1 MIFIKLEGK
10 MNLDSA
16 LKQLKS
22 KFIKHKVS
30 QELNERKT
38 YKKKSEAR
46 REQVRK
52 ASYIQRKRS
61 ESDK

>member
-46 REQVRK
+46 RDQIRK
-52 ASYIQRKRS
+52 ASYIQRKKSQS
-61 ESDK
+61 EE

>member
-1 MIFIKLEGK
+1 

-30 QELNERKT
+30 QELNDRKT

-46 REQVRK
+46 RDQIRK
-52 ASYIQRKRS
+52 ASYIQKKRS
-61 ESDK
+61 ESEG

>member
-22 KFIKHKVS
+22 KFIKHKIS

-38 YKKKSEAR
+38 FKKKSEVR
-46 REQVRK
+46 RDQIRK
-52 ASYIQRKRS
+52 ANFIQRKKS
-61 ESDK
+61 ESER

>member
-61 ESDK
+61 QSDK

>member
-52 ASYIQRKRS
+52 ASYIQRKKS

>member
-1 MIFIKLEGK
+1 

-46 REQVRK
+46 RDQIRK
-52 ASYIQRKRS
+52 ASYIQKKRS
-61 ESDK
+61 ESEG